1 MSDFARGAQIAP
13 HALSRI
19 TVLISGRGSNLA
31 ALVAHA
37 RAGHV
42 AGAVTHVIS
51 NRPDAAGLAIAR
63 DAGIATSVVDHSK
76 HETRVAFDDALDAC
90 VDASEPD
97 LIVLAGF
104 MRVLRADFVRRHAG
118 RILNVHPSLLPLY
131 PGLHTHRRALAD
143 GIRIHGCSVH
153 YVTPDVDV
161 GPIIAQ
167 GAVPVLPGD
176 DETAL
181 ATRVLAVEHRLLP
194 AAVEWHCAGRL
205 AIEDGR
211 VRVAEAAIK
220 ADRVLLV
227 PVPGSR
233 S

>member
-1 MSDFARGAQIAP
+1 M
-13 HALSRI
+13 ALSRI
-19 TVLISGRGSNLA
+19 TVLISGRGSNLG

-42 AGAVTHVIS
+42 DGAVTHVIS

-63 DAGIATSVVDHSK
+63 DAGIATSVVDHAN
-76 HETRVAFDDALDAC
+76 HETRAAFDDALVAC
-90 VDASEPD
+90 VVASEPD

-118 RILNVHPSLLPLY
+118 RIINVHPSLLPLY

-143 GIRIHGCSVH
+143 GVRIHGCSVH

-194 AAVEWHCAGRL
+194 AAVGWHCAGRL
-205 AIEDGR
+205 VIENGR
-211 VRVAEAAIK
+211 VRVTDTAT
-220 ADRVLLV
+220 DPDGLLLV
-227 PVPGSR
+227 PLPQSR
-233 S
+233 PRIT